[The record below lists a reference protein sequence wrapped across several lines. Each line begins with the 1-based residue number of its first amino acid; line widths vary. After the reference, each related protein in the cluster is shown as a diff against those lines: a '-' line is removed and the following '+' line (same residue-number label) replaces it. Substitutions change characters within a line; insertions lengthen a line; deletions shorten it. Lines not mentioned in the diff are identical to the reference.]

1 MPQNDIK
8 FIAADMDGTLLDQ
21 QGKLPVEFFDIYHH
35 LAEQDI
41 LFCAASGRQ
50 YFSLRNT
57 FSPIKDDILF
67 IAENGALVMY
77 QDKEL
82 YSHSIDKPSIKAI
95 IAQARLIDGAH
106 IVLSGKNSAYIETRS
121 EPAIE
126 EIKKYYHRYEQV
138 ADLLDVEDDIIKVAI
153 CHFDGSERYIHPS
166 INAAFGHS
174 HKVVISAKIWLDI
187 MHSATSKG
195 AAIKHLQKT
204 LGFSFKQTM
213 SFGDYFNDVEMLQAS
228 FHSYAMENA
237 HERVKIHAN
246 HIAPSNK
253 DLGVLKVISQHLSSI
268 E

>member
-1 MPQNDIK
+1 MRNYTERK
-8 FIAADMDGTLLDQ
+8 SRKTLAA
-21 QGKLPVEFFDIYHH
+21 
-35 LAEQDI
+35 
-41 LFCAASGRQ
+41 
-50 YFSLRNT
+50 

-67 IAENGALVMY
+67 IAENGAFVMY
-77 QDKEL
+77 QGKEL
-82 YSHSIDKPSIKAI
+82 YSQTIDKPSIKAI
-95 IAQARLIDGAH
+95 INQARLINDAH
-106 IVLSGKNSAYIETRS
+106 IVLSGKNSAYIETKS
-121 EPAIE
+121 EQAIE

-138 ADLLDVEDDIIKVAI
+138 NDLLDVEDDIIKVAI
-153 CHFDGSERYIHPS
+153 CHFDGSERHIYPP
-166 INAAFGHS
+166 INTAFSHS

-204 LGFSFKQTM
+204 LKFDYTQTM

-237 HERVKIHAN
+237 HEGVKVHAN

-253 DLGVLKVISQHLSSI
+253 ESGVLKVISQHLSNI